1 MLWPGLIIKGIA
13 DLCCQD
19 FVSGNISELEDLSRI
34 GSSGHCPQN
43 CRRDLLALHFC
54 TTSLPKPMQEGINF
68 ASPLG
73 LQQQTILYPH
83 EVFACIYEKYPAT
96 WQRSVVP
103 STHRLH
109 QFWEETAEHPQ
120 MLGHPV
126 SLRSDH
132 REKCVPLAIHGDG
145 VPITG
150 IGKSWCKLATSFL
163 WFSLLT
169 TGSTTDMLFL
179 IWAYFDQLISTG
191 EISTLDEFFARL
203 KWSFLQLWHGT
214 WSDKDWQGQPCFW
227 PSVSISFYFFCRPST
242 LKILYL

>member
-1 MLWPGLIIKGIA
+1 
-13 DLCCQD
+13 
-19 FVSGNISELEDLSRI
+19 
-34 GSSGHCPQN
+34 
-43 CRRDLLALHFC
+43 
-54 TTSLPKPMQEGINF
+54 MQEGINF

-83 EVFACIYEKYPAT
+83 EVFACIYKKYPAT

-227 PSVSISFYFFCRPST
+227 PSFSISFVFFEGCLGDIYFWEMPWRD
-242 LKILYL
+242 ILYDYFAYELISLFICSATQLVICIFERCFERDILVRFC